1 MSRRLESLQL
11 GSIEL
16 FCKAA
21 ELGGFTAAA
30 ESLGVTPAAVSRSVG
45 RLETRLG
52 VRLFARTTRQ
62 IRLTEEGRDY
72 FDQCRQAL
80 ARIAEAERVLAGQQ
94 AVPTGLLRLSVP
106 TTYGHYR
113 LLPLLPGFLARYPQ
127 VRVDLQIVNRN
138 VDLIEEDY
146 DLAIRRGPPQDSRL
160 VARKLEDASLG
171 LFAAPAYLRQ
181 RGWPRDL
188 TDLPHHD
195 CIQFVLPSTGRP
207 APWLVRDQGVA
218 VDLLVEGRVRCYEDV
233 LGCMSYAQAGG
244 GICQI
249 YHFIAQAAVV
259 RGELVEVLQSF
270 GGRSQPFSLLYPRNQ
285 HPSAKVRALVD
296 FLIEAVRPGA
306 VTLIDPAGSAGSA
319 SRSRDRPARDVWDSG
334 PSSPS

>member
-1 MSRRLESLQL
+1 MTLRWDTLVVTIIHFIIDFNSSMSRRLESLQL

-45 RLETRLG
+45 RLEARLG

-62 IRLTEEGRDY
+62 IRLTEEGRGY
-72 FDQCRQAL
+72 FEQCRQAL

-207 APWLVRDQGVA
+207 APWLVRD
-218 VDLLVEGRVRCYEDV
+218 
-233 LGCMSYAQAGG
+233 
-244 GICQI
+244 
-249 YHFIAQAAVV
+249 
-259 RGELVEVLQSF
+259 
-270 GGRSQPFSLLYPRNQ
+270 
-285 HPSAKVRALVD
+285 
-296 FLIEAVRPGA
+296 
-306 VTLIDPAGSAGSA
+306 
-319 SRSRDRPARDVWDSG
+319 
-334 PSSPS
+334 